1 MFGSCP
7 FFTQSKNSGDF
18 SLLIDFVVV
27 VLLSRESIHS
37 TDDSAVKGGPLLI
50 TDLPPFSPFF
60 QFHIAFSD
68 WDALE
73 VRRYGSYTDF
83 FHPFFKS
90 LKRKKQKKTLLFISR
105 IPTIFPEWP
114 T

>member
-1 MFGSCP
+1 MSGSCP

-27 VLLSRESIHS
+27 VLLSGESIHS

-50 TDLPPFSPFF
+50 ADLPPFTPFF
-60 QFHIAFSD
+60 QFHIAFCY
-68 WDALE
+68 WDSLE

-83 FHPFFKS
+83 FHPFFES
-90 LKRKKQKKTLLFISR
+90 LKRNKQKITL
-105 IPTIFPEWP
+105 
-114 T
+114 